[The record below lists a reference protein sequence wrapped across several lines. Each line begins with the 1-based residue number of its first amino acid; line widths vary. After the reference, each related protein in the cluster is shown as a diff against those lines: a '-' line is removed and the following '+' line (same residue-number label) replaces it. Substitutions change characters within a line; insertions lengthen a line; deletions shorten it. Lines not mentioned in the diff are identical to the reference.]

1 MTDRI
6 FEIEYNEDQKTT
18 RKEYKDKKT
27 GRRQMKTVQV
37 KNPKCWQ
44 IVTTTGDTPLR
55 PGMWLDERQLGV
67 LRRGKKSIVRVGL
80 PGQFRKNHRGY

>member
-1 MTDRI
+1 MKERK

-18 RKEYKDKKT
+18 RKEMKDKKS
-27 GRRQMKTVQV
+27 GRTLMKKVEV

-55 PGMWLDERQLGV
+55 PGMWLDERQLDI
-67 LRRGKKSIVRVGL
+67 LRRGKNTIVHVGL
-80 PGQFRKNHRGY
+80 PGQFRVNSRGY